1 MKNFIRLPD
10 LASSRLGGRVLR
22 ANDEF
27 FAPKEN
33 LLKPE
38 SPIYIEGKYTDAGK
52 WMDGW
57 ETRRRRTPGY
67 DWCIVRLGVPGL
79 IRGVVVDTTHF
90 KGNHPPHCSLEA
102 CAVES
107 DADALADSAEWTE
120 ILSKSR
126 LKADSVNPF
135 AITDRHRYTH
145 LRLNIYPDGGV
156 ARLRVHGEPMFD
168 WRPVSA
174 DESLDLASAM
184 RGARVVACSDEFFSA
199 PQNLLMPGRGANMGD
214 GWETRRRRG
223 PGHDWAII
231 QLAIAGTIQSVEV
244 DTAHFKG
251 NFPASFSLESCALA
265 PARSLQNARW
275 KRLLP
280 RTPLQADA
288 QHRFP
293 VSGAAEATHV
303 RFNIYPDGGISRLR
317 IVGFPTVAA
326 RSAAALQLF
335 NALPDSAARAGLI
348 SCCGSLFWAER
359 MLHQRPFRSAGEVK
373 SAADRIWK
381 SLRPKDWLEAFR
393 HHPEIGR
400 RKAAAAQ
407 SRQAQLWSLEE
418 QRGVT
423 DSSATLLGELE
434 QANRE
439 YAERFGFIFLVHAS
453 GKSAAKM
460 LAILRSRMNN
470 RPDIELKVAA
480 EEQRRIM
487 QHRLAKW
494 LGI

>member
-1 MKNFIRLPD
+1 MKNFTRLLD

-27 FAPKEN
+27 FACKEN

-38 SPIYIEGKYTDAGK
+38 SPIYIEGKYTGAGK

-67 DWCIVRLGVPGL
+67 DWCIVRLGLPGV

-102 CAVES
+102 CAAES
-107 DADALADSAEWTE
+107 DAAALADSADWSE
-120 ILSKSR
+120 ILPKSR

-135 AITDRHRYTH
+135 AIANRHRYTH

-156 ARLRVHGEPMFD
+156 ARLRIHGEPVLD
-168 WRPVSA
+168 WRTVSA
-174 DESLDLASAM
+174 DECIDLASAM
-184 RGARVVACSDEFFSA
+184 RGGRVVACSDEFFGA

-231 QLAIAGTIQSVEV
+231 ELAIAGTIQSVEV

-251 NFPASFSLESCALA
+251 NFPESFSLESCALT
-265 PARSLQNARW
+265 PAKSLHNARW
-275 KRLLP
+275 EPLLP
-280 RTPLQADA
+280 RMPLQADA
-288 QHRFP
+288 QHQFQ
-293 VSGAAEATHV
+293 VSGPAAATHV

-317 IVGFPTVAA
+317 IFGIPAGAA
-326 RSAAALQLF
+326 RTAATLQLF
-335 NALPDSAARAGLI
+335 NLLPDSAVRAGLI
-348 SCCGSLFWAER
+348 SCCGSSRWAEA
-359 MLHQRPFRSAGEVK
+359 MLRQRPFSDAAKLK

-381 SLRPKDWLEAFR
+381 SLRLDDRLEAFR

-407 SRQAQLWSLEE
+407 SQQAQLWSLEE
-418 QRGVT
+418 QGEVAG
-423 DSSATLLGELE
+423 SSSTVLDELE

-439 YAERFGFIFLVHAS
+439 YARRFGFIFLVYAS
-453 GKSAAKM
+453 GKTAEEM
-460 LAILRSRMNN
+460 LANLRGRMNN
-470 RPDIELKVAA
+470 QRGKELKIAA

-487 QHRLAKW
+487 QHRLGKW
-494 LGI
+494 LGL